1 MGSGGR
7 LSRPP
12 DPIGRYSYTMATMS
26 GRVVAA
32 DYIQLAF
39 WVDRHFPGSVD
50 AYFGP
55 PELKDRALVG
65 ELPPPTALAEA
76 AEALAQAVATDPELA
91 PDRRAYLEAQV
102 AALRTTVAILQGP
115 APGLVE
121 EVQRLFDVTPVWVD
135 ESVFS
140 DAQRALNDVLPGG
153 EPLPERVQGLRAR
166 SRVPAETA
174 VRLIHRLLDDLRA
187 R

>member
-55 PELKDRALVG
+55 PELKDQALAG
-65 ELPPPTALAEA
+65 ELPPPAALAEA
-76 AEALAQAVATDPELA
+76 GGALAQAVAADADLA
-91 PDRRAYLEAQV
+91 PDRRAYLAAQV
-102 AALRTTVAILQGP
+102 GALRTTVDLLQG
-115 APGLVE
+115 
-121 EVQRLFDVTPVWVD
+121 Q
-135 ESVFS
+135 
-140 DAQRALNDVLPGG
+140 ALG
-153 EPLPERVQGLRAR
+153 
-166 SRVPAETA
+166 
-174 VRLIHRLLDDLRA
+174 
-187 R
+187 